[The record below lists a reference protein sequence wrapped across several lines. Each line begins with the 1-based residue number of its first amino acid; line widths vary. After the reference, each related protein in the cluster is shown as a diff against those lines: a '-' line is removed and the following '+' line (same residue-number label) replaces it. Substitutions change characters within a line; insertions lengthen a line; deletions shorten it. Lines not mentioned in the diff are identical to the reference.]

1 MKTFKVTWEIEL
13 SAEDPHEAAKE
24 AQKWLRDQ
32 TIDWVFEV
40 EDSETK
46 EKTMIDLWLPTDE

>member
-13 SAEDPHEAAKE
+13 SAENPHDAAKKTQE
-24 AQKWLRDQ
+24 WMRDQ
-32 TIDWVFEV
+32 TIDWVFDV

-46 EKTMIDLWLPTDE
+46 EKSVIDLWLDSDG